1 MKRRVLGVVLLALS
15 TACFMMSL
23 NADQREYAY
32 GLLSA
37 AYLLFILAVFA
48 TVSRLVSS
56 SRVTHV
62 SRSR

>member
-1 MKRRVLGVVLLALS
+1 MKRRILGVLLLALS
-15 TACFMMSL
+15 ATCLVLSL
-23 NADQREYAY
+23 NADQRDYAY
-32 GLLSA
+32 GLLST

-62 SRSR
+62 AQRK